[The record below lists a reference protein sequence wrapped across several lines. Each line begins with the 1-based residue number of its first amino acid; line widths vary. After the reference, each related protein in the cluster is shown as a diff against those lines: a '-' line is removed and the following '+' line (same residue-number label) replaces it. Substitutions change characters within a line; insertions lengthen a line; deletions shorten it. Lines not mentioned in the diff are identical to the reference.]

1 MSDLRSV
8 IVRGA
13 TLVASFGIVWILIAT
28 GVIGAF
34 YQTVFATICVNIIL
48 GVSLNLITGFTGQFS
63 LGHAGFM
70 ALGAYTTALMVM
82 KFPSIWGFL
91 AGLLLGA
98 LVAAAMGVLIGL
110 PTLRLKGDYLA
121 IATLG
126 MAEIIRVLFLNFKF
140 TNGAAGLYLPGR
152 FANWMWLFA
161 FATVSVIL
169 IANFLRSA
177 PGRNAIAVR
186 EDEIA
191 AASIGVNVVKAKTL
205 AFVVGAFFGGLAG
218 GLFASYFYFIAP
230 QQFGFLKSVAI
241 LVIVVLGGLGSL
253 TGSVIAAIALTI
265 IQTSLQAFP
274 TVQMIIYALILVLV
288 MIFRPQ
294 GLMGDRELSSLVFS
308 RVLPG
313 RRGGTGP
320 PEATAPQKS
329 PAVAVAEEA
338 AS

>member
-1 MSDLRSV
+1 MSDMRSV
-8 IVRGA
+8 IARGA
-13 TLVASFGIVWILIAT
+13 SLVAAFAIVWVLIAT
-28 GVIGAF
+28 GVIGEF
-34 YQTVFATICVNIIL
+34 YQTVFATICINIIL

-82 KFPSIWGFL
+82 KFPSVWGFL
-91 AGLLLGA
+91 GGLVLGA

-140 TNGAAGLYLPGR
+140 TNGAAGLFLPGR
-152 FANWMWLFA
+152 FSTWVWLFG
-161 FATVSVIL
+161 FAVASVIL
-169 IANFLRSA
+169 VANFLRSA

-191 AASIGVNVVKAKTL
+191 ASSIGVNVVKAKTM

-218 GLFASYFYFIAP
+218 GLFASYFYFINP

-274 TVQMIIYALILVLV
+274 TIQMIIYALILVLV

-308 RVLPG
+308 RILPG
-313 RRGGTGP
+313 RKRGSP
-320 PEATAPQKS
+320 PGAGASAADS
-329 PAVAVAEEA
+329 PAVEGVAP
-338 AS
+338 